1 MPVAPRYASLFQDR
15 KQLYQFLFN
24 CQQRSL
30 EKNHA
35 QIASISLEIDAVD
48 PLAILHSVAQPNQP
62 HFYLEQSATGEKIAA
77 IGCAVSLD
85 VKGNQRFE
93 KTRQFIQSHFDH
105 IVLASDHKG
114 AHINSL
120 PPRFFCS
127 FPFFD
132 YPSSSQSSIAVSNIF
147 LPLWQILQQHD
158 QCYVTTNWVVQARTN
173 IDQLTETI
181 WHQFQA
187 IQLAK
192 YGVFHLPD
200 EIRHTFNKWDIT
212 DTDRF
217 VSTVAEALKPIQ
229 LHRLNKIVLAHA
241 IDVVARFP
249 FQWTRSLHNLRQL
262 HPDCHVFSTSNGQG
276 QSFIGASPERLI
288 SVRNGLLMTDA
299 LAGSA
304 ARGKTPQQDHNLA
317 QRLLA
322 SKKERHEHHVV
333 VEFLTQTLRQLGLH
347 PQFASAP
354 QLLQLSNIQHLH
366 TPIRATMPTH
376 LHPLDVLAELHP
388 TPAVA
393 GMPRDI
399 ACHLIRRLE
408 PFERSLY
415 AAPLGWVDAQGDAE
429 FIVGIRS
436 ASINGHH
443 ARLYAGAGIVAG
455 SEPEREMAEV
465 RLKLQALLQA
475 LV

>member
-1 MPVAPRYASLFQDR
+1 MPVAPRYASLLQDR
-15 KQLYQFLFN
+15 KQLYQFLFD

-30 EKNHA
+30 EKDHP
-35 QIASISLEIDAVD
+35 QIASISLEIDPVD
-48 PLAILHSVAQPNQP
+48 PLAILHDVAQPDQP
-62 HFYLEQSATGEKIAA
+62 HFYLEQGVTGEKIAA
-77 IGCAVSLD
+77 IGSAISLEI
-85 VKGNQRFE
+85 KGSQRFE
-93 KTRQFIQSHFDH
+93 KTRQFIQSHLDH
-105 IVLASDHKG
+105 IVSTASHNG
-114 AHINSL
+114 LLI

-127 FPFFD
+127 FSFFD
-132 YPSSSQSSIAVSNIF
+132 HPSASRSSIASTNIF
-147 LPLWQILQQHD
+147 LPAWQILHQLDRCQ
-158 QCYVTTNWVVQARTN
+158 VTTNWVVQARTN
-173 IDQLTETI
+173 VDRLTETI
-181 WHQFQA
+181 WQQFQT
-187 IQLAK
+187 IRLSK
-192 YGVFHLPD
+192 YGAFHLPD
-200 EIRHTFNKWDIT
+200 EMRQQLNTWEIT

-217 VSTVAEALKPIQ
+217 ISTVAAALKPIQ
-229 LHRLNKIVLAHA
+229 ARRLDKIVLAHA

-262 HPDCHVFSTSNGQG
+262 HPDCHVFSSSNGQG

-288 SVRNGLLMTDA
+288 SIRNGMLITDA

-304 ARGKTPQQDHNLA
+304 ARGKTTRQDRDLA
-317 QRLLA
+317 QQLLN
-322 SKKERHEHHVV
+322 SKKERHEHQVV
-333 VEFLTQTLRQLGLH
+333 VEFLTQTLQHLGIQ
-347 PQFASAP
+347 PQFAAAP

-366 TPIRATMPTH
+366 TPIRATLPGH
-376 LHPLDVLAELHP
+376 LHPLDILAELHP

-399 ACHLIRRLE
+399 ACRLIRQFE

-415 AAPLGWVDAQGDAE
+415 AAPLGWVDAQGNAE

-436 ASINGHH
+436 ALIDGHH

-455 SEPEREMAEV
+455 SEPTREMAEV